1 MLIWPKPFDSDTQ
14 SLSSLV
20 TVPCAKTDS
29 GGVGGGGGGAKGRP
43 VKSPSFWPCLISLSP
58 SFGLKSPSF

>member
-29 GGVGGGGGGAKGRP
+29 GGGGGGGGGGELRADLSSLPLFGP
-43 VKSPSFWPCLISLSP
+43 VLSP
-58 SFGLKSPSF
+58 LLV